1 MTKQTYFMVTE
12 AVYVIETY
20 TDEEAIYRMENWDD
34 DYKDNEVITKLVK
47 YDADGNQI
55 VVKSYIKEESKTD

>member
-1 MTKQTYFMVTE
+1 MVTE

-20 TDEEAIYRMENWDD
+20 TDEEAIYRMDNWDD
-34 DYKDNEVITKLVK
+34 DYKDTEVITKLVK

-55 VVKSYIKEESKTD
+55 VVKSYIKEEHNPD

>member
-1 MTKQTYFMVTE
+1 MVTE